1 MKNRKLVAAGLFI
14 LFSTITFQQKIIISK
29 FNLKEIRIENNFLL
43 KEKDIR
49 ILLSSIYGKNLI
61 FLKNSQIEE
70 TLMQNSLIESFKI
83 KKKYPNTL
91 KIQIFE
97 KKPIAVLFDKKKK
110 FYLSEKNDLIE
121 FDKIQNNF
129 DLPYIFGKKENFKTF
144 YEVLKKTNFPVSQIK
159 RYTSYE
165 SNRWD
170 IEIMNNIIIKLPS
183 KNYAKSLKNYLQIKD
198 KKDFKKY
205 KIFDYRIDNQLILK

>member
-1 MKNRKLVAAGLFI
+1 MTKVI
-14 LFSTITFQQKIIISK
+14 
-29 FNLKEIRIENNFLL
+29 
-43 KEKDIR
+43 
-49 ILLSSIYGKNLI
+49 
-61 FLKNSQIEE
+61 
-70 TLMQNSLIESFKI
+70 
-83 KKKYPNTL
+83 
-91 KIQIFE
+91 
-97 KKPIAVLFDKKKK
+97 
-110 FYLSEKNDLIE
+110 LIE
-121 FDKIQNNF
+121 FNKIQNYSN
-129 DLPYIFGKKENFKTF
+129 LPYIFGKKENFKTF